1 MSTESFRSLG
11 PLPPG
16 TPRGPLTAHLAA
28 STRLVSG
35 VAVTATVVVAVVGGE
50 EEEDGV
56 SGDKSGQV

>member
-1 MSTESFRSLG
+1 MSTESFQSLG
-11 PLPPG
+11 PLPMG

-28 STRLVSG
+28 STSLVPG
-35 VAVTATVVVAVVGGE
+35 VAVTGTVVVAVVEGE